1 LKIDDPLEA
10 APMHGFCGALGV
22 LWVGFMAKRQ
32 YVQDVFG
39 IDEAGVFYG
48 GGGKLLAA
56 QLIGIMTIAAWTM
69 GMLGA
74 FFGTFKKF
82 GLLRVEEEEEL
93 VGLDESKHGGNA
105 YNI

>member
-1 LKIDDPLEA
+1 
-10 APMHGFCGALGV
+10 
-22 LWVGFMAKRQ
+22 MAKRE
-32 YVQDVFG
+32 YVQGVFG

-56 QLIGIMTIAAWTM
+56 QLIGILTIAAWTM

-82 GLLRVEEEEEL
+82 GLLRVDEEEEL
-93 VGLDESKHGGNA
+93 LGLDESKHGGSA
-105 YNI
+105 YNIA